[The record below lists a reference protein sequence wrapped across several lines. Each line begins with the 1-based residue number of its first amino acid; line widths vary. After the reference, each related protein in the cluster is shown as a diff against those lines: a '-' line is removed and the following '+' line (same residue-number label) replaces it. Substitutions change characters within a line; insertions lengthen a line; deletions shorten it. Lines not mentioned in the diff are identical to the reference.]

1 MDERQK
7 IQQLF
12 QFDLWCNRKLAGL
25 VMDEAPFPEL
35 ETGISFL
42 SHIINAQEIWFYR
55 VVKIPAPD
63 IELWG
68 KHKPEELADK
78 AEQAHQK
85 WVDLIGD
92 HEVDL
97 DAVIHYSNSKGL
109 SFQNSLWQIAH
120 HLIIHGQHH
129 RAQISLF
136 LKKCDIKPPA
146 IDYIFYART
155 GRA

>member
-12 QFDLWCNRKLAGL
+12 QFDLWCNRRLAGL

-35 ETGISFL
+35 ETCISLL

-63 IELWG
+63 IVIWG
-68 KHKPEELADK
+68 KHEPEELTDK

-92 HEVDL
+92 HEADL
-97 DAVIHYSNSKGL
+97 ETEIHYAKTKGQN
-109 SFQNSLWQIAH
+109 FQNSLWQIAH

-129 RAQISLF
+129 RAQISL
-136 LKKCDIKPPA
+136 LLRKCDIVPPP
-146 IDYIFYART
+146 IDYIYYTRLDL
-155 GRA
+155 